1 MAFKKKLKRQ
11 HFSSRQKNMLE
22 IPKFI
27 TKQKR
32 KNQILPNST
41 PYFYLYFSRRLQKSI
56 NGGRNS
62 KNTQHPIR
70 PVITNQSPSTSI
82 SLSLSLLKFLN
93 LPFPYP
99 LSPSAIF
106 VVVQLVCWIGSEIS
120 QKKRITRTRFYGTW
134 IPVILLCPKA
144 SPIFLI
150 RFSKFFSL
158 SFSFL

>member
-82 SLSLSLLKFLN
+82 SLSLSL
-93 LPFPYP
+93 
-99 LSPSAIF
+99 SP
-106 VVVQLVCWIGSEIS
+106 QIS
-120 QKKRITRTRFYGTW
+120 QPSF
-134 IPVILLCPKA
+134 PLA
-144 SPIFLI
+144 
-150 RFSKFFSL
+150 SL
-158 SFSFL
+158 SIRHFRCCSTCLLNWFWNFSEEKNHQNKILRHMDTGDSTVPESKPHLPDTLQ